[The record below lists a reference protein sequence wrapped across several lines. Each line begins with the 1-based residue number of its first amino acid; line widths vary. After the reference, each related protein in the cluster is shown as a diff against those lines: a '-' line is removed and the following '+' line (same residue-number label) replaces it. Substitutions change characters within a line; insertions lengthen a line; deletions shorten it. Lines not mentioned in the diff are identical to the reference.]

1 MRRNCRIPMWGG
13 FKRKISIFMAALTL
27 CEDRDIPRDDLI
39 LPVCLLF

>member
-1 MRRNCRIPMWGG
+1 MRRKCRIPMWGG
-13 FKRKISIFMAALTL
+13 FKRKISIFMTL